1 MKLFIIT
8 ASLIALCAQQGF
20 GQGAQADQIKRR
32 AKDLSNQNN
41 VRQGATPPSQA
52 PAQPAPLKPTTPGP
66 VTTAQQGIAKIQV
79 GLLIL
84 KAASPVTA
92 DQKTQFIKDIAV
104 AVRGATKP
112 SLPTVAKF
120 VNDLTTALADVTFE
134 SAEKTHTITV
144 KAPTQP
150 DLKMTVEEN
159 KKDLTVRLAQNIE
172 AVLNS
177 AAMPVTQFDAI
188 ITDAQAI
195 LQVGGAK
202 RATAVVVAN
211 DLRAIGQ
218 EVRRTAR

>member
-8 ASLIALCAQQGF
+8 ASLVALCAQQGF

-32 AKDLSNQNN
+32 AKELSNQNN
-41 VRQGATPPSQA
+41 VRQGVTPPATPPPNTPVA
-52 PAQPAPLKPTTPGP
+52 AKPATPA
-66 VTTAQQGIAKIQV
+66 VATAQQGTAKLQANIAGI
-79 GLLIL
+79 
-84 KAASPVTA
+84 KAGTPATTE
-92 DQKTQFIKDIAV
+92 QKTQFMKDIAV
-104 AVRGATKP
+104 ASRGATKP

-120 VNDLTTALADVTFE
+120 INELTAALA
-134 SAEKTHTITV
+134 EKPLG
-144 KAPTQP
+144 APEQA
-150 DLKMTVEEN
+150 
-159 KKDLTVRLAQNIE
+159 RLAQDIE

-177 AAMPVTQFDAI
+177 AAMPVMQFDAI

-202 RATAVVVAN
+202 HATAVAVAN